1 MANFPTLT
9 ENGVGV
15 PPNYP
20 LAEGYDDSVI
30 SSPFEGGY
38 VQTRALCTRLKKFW
52 QISYLY
58 LSSTNKDTLVTFFT
72 TTVKGSADSFVW
84 TNPIDSANYTVRFKP
99 KTFACTQ
106 NLFTRWDVRFTLEQV

>member
-9 ENGVGV
+9 ENGIGV
-15 PPNYP
+15 PPSYP
-20 LAEGYDDSVI
+20 IAEGYDDSVI

-52 QISYLY
+52 NISYLY

-72 TTVKGSADSFVW
+72 STVKGSADSFVW
-84 TNPIDSANYTVRFKP
+84 TNPIDSANYTVRFKQG
-99 KTFACTQ
+99 TFSCTQ
-106 NLFTRWDVRFTLEQV
+106 NVFTRWDIRFGLEQV